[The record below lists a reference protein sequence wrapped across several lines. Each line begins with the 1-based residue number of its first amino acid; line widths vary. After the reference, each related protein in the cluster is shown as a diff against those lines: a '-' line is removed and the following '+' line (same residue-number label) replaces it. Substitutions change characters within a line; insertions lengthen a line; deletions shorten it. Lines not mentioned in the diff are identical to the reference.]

1 MSTKRFL
8 FVALALGCLQHPS
21 AAIAQT
27 FITAW
32 GGYANGSGPGAIA
45 TPDGVAVG
53 GSGDVYVVDETFNRI
68 SVFTSTGT
76 FLRQWSTPTSCFNIA
91 VDASDNVYVTGA
103 GTIYKYTSNGALVTQ
118 WTAPGGLGIG
128 LAVDGAGNV
137 YVYEAGGLSV
147 FTASGV
153 FVRQLHDVGGGR
165 LAVDAEG
172 NIYVVLSFGFGNRV
186 QKFANTGTLLA
197 EWGSGDESSA
207 DGEFFGPT
215 CVALDPAG
223 AVYVVDN
230 GNSRVQKFTPD
241 GVFVTKW
248 GSFGAAPGQ
257 FVNPIGIAVDGNGD
271 IYVADTNN
279 SRIQKFSFAPTPVQG
294 ITWGALKSRYRGAP
308 GAAQP
313 APQGR

>member
-1 MSTKRFL
+1 MTTRRILLVSA
-8 FVALALGCLQHPS
+8 ALVCLTQPPS
-21 AAIAQT
+21 ATAQT

-53 GSGDVYVVDETFNRI
+53 GSGDVYVVDESFNRI

-91 VDASDNVYVTGA
+91 VDASDNVYVISPHTGM
-103 GTIYKYTSNGALVTQ
+103 IYKYTNNGALVTQ
-118 WTAPGGLGIG
+118 WAAGGFG

-137 YVYEAGGLSV
+137 YVYEAGGLTV
-147 FTASGV
+147 FTASGAY
-153 FVRQLHDVGGGR
+153 VRQLHDVGGGG

-172 NIYVVLSFGFGNRV
+172 NIYSVNHGGNRV
-186 QKFANTGTLLA
+186 LKFTNTGALLA

-241 GVFVTKW
+241 GVFVAKW
-248 GSFGAAPGQ
+248 GSFGTAPGQ

-279 SRIQKFSFAPTPVQG
+279 SRIQKFGFAPTPVASV
-294 ITWGALKSRYRGAP
+294 TWGGMKARYRGRAGEP
-308 GAAQP
+308 TT
-313 APQGR
+313 QGK